1 NVGTSPNRRVPIR
14 PFVEESRGSLDR
26 ILDFVMGESINNRYA
41 LICSNCYTH
50 NGMALREEFKT
61 ISYCCYRC
69 NFFNTSK
76 TELNKRSHPLNYS
89 NNNPSTS
96 NKSPPIGAL
105 NFTGHTDDSTENE
118 EFEEEFGRKCSLA
131 INGNGFN
138 FNFF

>member
-1 NVGTSPNRRVPIR
+1 
-14 PFVEESRGSLDR
+14 
-26 ILDFVMGESINNRYA
+26 
-41 LICSNCYTH
+41 
-50 NGMALREEFKT
+50 MALREEFKT
-61 ISYCCYRC
+61 ISYCCYRVSSNFLNLFLLLFFQC

-138 FNFF
+138 FNFFGI